1 MSFLWKSAAQPT
13 PEEADTEGVRTRN
26 QTTAARSTEPEPVVE
41 HTIRGRE
48 VNRVQRLQQRVRSRS
63 RGQSPSS
70 TPTPDASAASETA
83 FNIPTMDEATVNR
96 ITRDAV
102 RLALQEDREERDRQS
117 QLVTQVAV
125 AAALANQT
133 SQVQALRRPDLAPF
147 DPNNIEIWI
156 KRIEFAF
163 TRSSVTVPKDKFAF
177 LEKLFHAKDDP
188 RVNSFLWGEHTNERW
203 AEFLAYL
210 RERYGRTRRQEVY
223 SMMNG
228 IPRDGRR
235 PTVHADL
242 IREMTANVTLDDIR
256 KEILLKEVPA
266 EVRQHLAD
274 RVDDL
279 DFDGTAKALDKHFD
293 KDGKLKDSN
302 KSASINHVGGAKQ
315 PQQQQQ
321 QQQQRQPQQQ
331 LRQRQPQQQPCQPLR
346 RCQQQQQQQQ
356 PSTAGKSL
364 STSH

>member
-26 QTTAARSTEPEPVVE
+26 QTAAARSTEPEPVVE

-117 QLVTQVAV
+117 QLVTQAAV

-163 TRSSVTVPKDKFAF
+163 TRSSVTVPKDKCLSREAISC
-177 LEKLFHAKDDP
+177 KGRPK
-188 RVNSFLWGEHTNERW
+188 S
-203 AEFLAYL
+203 EF
-210 RERYGRTRRQEVY
+210 
-223 SMMNG
+223 
-228 IPRDGRR
+228 IP
-235 PTVHADL
+235 L
-242 IREMTANVTLDDIR
+242 
-256 KEILLKEVPA
+256 
-266 EVRQHLAD
+266 
-274 RVDDL
+274 
-279 DFDGTAKALDKHFD
+279 
-293 KDGKLKDSN
+293 
-302 KSASINHVGGAKQ
+302 GGAYKRTVGRVSCL
-315 PQQQQQ
+315 PP
-321 QQQQRQPQQQ
+321 REIR
-331 LRQRQPQQQPCQPLR
+331 LD
-346 RCQQQQQQQQ
+346 
-356 PSTAGKSL
+356 
-364 STSH
+364 